1 VEVTS
6 SVHNASSSDGV
17 QQPPTLTFV
26 DKHHARI
33 RSGDKTATIRVD
45 PSHPYNEDDRIT
57 LTGTDDEPIAEAVV
71 TDRWWTTARMAAGMG
86 VAGHRDYEGVEDLLE
101 ELREYYPDA
110 EIDATTQVDVIQW
123 ELVEDE

>member
-1 VEVTS
+1 MS
-6 SVHNASSSDGV
+6 NSDT
-17 QQPPTLTFV
+17 QPRPTLTFV